1 MSRLRGVSAHGQ
13 VQQMREGVEDF
24 IVQIPERLRAVQ
36 VAVLQS
42 REGPHEVRKMEE
54 RYKVDVLTLR
64 GELLYRRTFTDFNSA
79 NVMFENQLND
89 DDHFIAYTPYDVLMI
104 SLDDGNVNQLPF

>member
-1 MSRLRGVSAHGQ
+1 M
-13 VQQMREGVEDF
+13 
-24 IVQIPERLRAVQ
+24 
-36 VAVLQS
+36 
-42 REGPHEVRKMEE
+42 MEE

-64 GELLYRRTFTDFNSA
+64 GELLYRRTFPDFNSA

-104 SLDDGNVNQLPF
+104 SLDHTDGVAWNVVSREVIIRS